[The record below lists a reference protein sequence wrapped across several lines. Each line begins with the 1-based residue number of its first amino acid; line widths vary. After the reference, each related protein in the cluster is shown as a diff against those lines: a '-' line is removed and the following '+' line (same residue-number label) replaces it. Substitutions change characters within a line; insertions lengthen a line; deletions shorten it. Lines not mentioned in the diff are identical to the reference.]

1 MMDDREYELK
11 RLELALKD
19 REVAAREREVAA
31 KERESGSKWTIPL
44 VVGLISTA
52 LALIVNI
59 ITTGLNNRASE
70 RAEHRRAQSNLV
82 LSVIKTGGNE
92 DDACGNLT
100 FFAKIGLLDDP
111 NLSIQKT
118 CGNKGEGRVPTLP
131 VNASVEQGNTSNGL
145 ISPLSQPSFGIA
157 TTLDVKVD
165 DATSHEPI
173 ANARVDVQA
182 PPLLMTISGTLGA
195 NPQVRSTAT
204 DANGFTFLNFVS
216 SYDTLTVSKDGYI
229 TQTAS
234 LAKVGLNTLTTPTVT
249 IDLQRA
255 PAAKKK

>member
-1 MMDDREYELK
+1 MDDREYELK
-11 RLELALKD
+11 QLELALKD
-19 REVAAREREVAA
+19 REVTAREREVAA
-31 KERESGSKWTIPL
+31 KERVPRVPWWTNPL
-44 VVGLISTA
+44 VIGLIGAA
-52 LALIVNI
+52 LALAGNI
-59 ITTGLNNRASE
+59 GTNILSNRASAEAE
-70 RAEHRRAQSNLV
+70 RVRAQSGLV

-92 DDACGNLT
+92 DDACKNLN
-100 FFAKIGLLDDP
+100 FFVRIGWLDDP
-111 NLSIQKT
+111 NGAIQKS
-118 CGNKGEGRVPTLP
+118 CGEKGGNGVPTLP
-131 VNASVEQGNTSNGL
+131 ASTVIEGNISNGL
-145 ISPLSQPSFGIA
+145 IPISQPSFGIA
-157 TTLDVKVD
+157 TTVDVKVD

-182 PPLLMTISGTLGA
+182 PPPLMTISGTLGA

-255 PAAKKK
+255 PAAKK